1 MNAVTDIFSPEMQ
14 YKVVNSFQCLL
25 YYSAQCCYLTSG
37 RCFAGSP
44 PVHLITCLSVAC
56 LNLSGMKAKH
66 LATQTLLRVHSSITP
81 PHPHPQICL
90 PPTTNEQK
98 KPKPDSTPS
107 LGPSPPP
114 STSHRHLQLLYRL
127 HHIPIVT
134 QHIHKQHLQS
144 VKLKL
149 LANLRTSGRGYV

>member
-81 PHPHPQICL
+81 PT
-90 PPTTNEQK
+90 PTPKYVSRQQRTNK
-98 KPKPDSTPS
+98 RS
-107 LGPSPPP
+107 LN
-114 STSHRHLQLLYRL
+114 Q
-127 HHIPIVT
+127 T
-134 QHIHKQHLQS
+134 QHLLLGHHHHHLHLIGIFNS
-144 VKLKL
+144 CTASTTYLSL
-149 LANLRTSGRGYV
+149 LSIYTSNICKALSSSYSLT